1 LVSTPDFAPS
11 VEFSVNRRQF
21 LSTSA
26 GLPIVASFS
35 YGIGSAFAATPAPAA
50 DAAFDPS
57 MVRQIARDLAQKPY
71 QAADAKLP
79 DNLKDL
85 DYDKYRK
92 IRFKPDQALWRDEK
106 LPFQLQLFHRGFF
119 FSNRVDIFTVAKGR
133 AAPVK
138 YSPSL
143 FTFEGL
149 TPPAADADLGFAG
162 FRIHAPMN
170 RPDYFDEV
178 TVFLGASYFRA
189 VAKGQNYGLSARGL
203 AINTADPKGEEFP
216 LFKTFWIETPDA
228 RANSIVVHAVL
239 DSKSAAAA
247 YRFTI
252 RPGATTVHDVE
263 MTLYPRADLPE
274 AGIAPMTSMFFFD
287 ANDRKDVDDFRPAV
301 HDSDGLAIRNGHGEN
316 LWRVLTNPR
325 DLQVSSFYDNNP
337 RSFGLVQRKREFS
350 FYEDLE
356 SHFEKRPS
364 LRVEPIGDWGAGEVR
379 LVEIP
384 TNNEVHDNIVAF
396 WHPKDAL
403 KSKGEYAFTY
413 RLHWGA
419 GEKLPLAEFKTTRS
433 GAAGD
438 NNRRLFVLDIAGEN
452 LKGVNADTV
461 KGTVSANFG
470 KIENVVSQPNTE
482 SGGWRLSFNL
492 NPDGK
497 PVVELR
503 AQLMQADEPL
513 SEVWVYRWTP

>member
-1 LVSTPDFAPS
+1 M
-11 VEFSVNRRQF
+11 
-21 LSTSA
+21 
-26 GLPIVASFS
+26 PIVASAS
-35 YGIGSAFAATPAPAA
+35 YGIGKAWAANPPTTAATDVPFDPAA
-50 DAAFDPS
+50 
-57 MVRQIARDLAQKPY
+57 VRQIARELATKPY
-71 QAADAKLP
+71 VAPMTALP

-92 IRFKPDQALWRDEK
+92 IRFAPDKALWRDEK
-106 LPFQLQLFHRGFF
+106 LPFQIQLFHRGFF
-119 FSNRVDIFTVAKGR
+119 YSNRVDIHTVAKGR
-133 AAPVK
+133 ATPIK
-138 YSPSL
+138 YSTSL

-149 TPPAADADLGFAG
+149 TPPPADADLGFAG

-189 VAKGQNYGLSARGL
+189 VAKGQSYGLSARGL
-203 AINTADPKGEEFP
+203 ALNTADPKGEEFP

-228 RANSIVVHAVL
+228 RANSIVVHAIL

-263 MTLYPRADLPE
+263 MTLYPRTDVAEP
-274 AGIAPMTSMFFFD
+274 GIAPMTSMFFFD

-325 DLQVSSFYDNNP
+325 DLQISSFYDSNP
-337 RSFGLVQRKREFS
+337 RSFGLIQRKREFKY
-350 FYEDLE
+350 YEDLE

-384 TNNEVHDNIVAF
+384 TNNEVHDNIVSF
-396 WHPKDAL
+396 WRPKDPL
-403 KSKGEYAFTY
+403 KAKGEYNFTY
-413 RLHWGA
+413 RLHWGT
-419 GEKLPLAEFKTTRS
+419 GDKLPLAEFKTTRS

-438 NNRRLFVLDIAGEN
+438 NRLFVLDIAGEN
-452 LKGVNADTV
+452 LKDIKPETV
-461 KGTVSANFG
+461 RGLVTANFG
-470 KIENVVSQPNTE
+470 KIENVVSQPNSE

-492 NPDGK
+492 NPESK

-503 AQLMQADEPL
+503 AQLMQAEEPL

>member
-1 LVSTPDFAPS
+1 M
-11 VEFSVNRRQF
+11 
-21 LSTSA
+21 
-26 GLPIVASFS
+26 PIAASFS
-35 YGIGSAFAATPAPAA
+35 GSAWAAPAKPT
-50 DAAFDPS
+50 DSAFDPAS
-57 MVRQIARDLAQKPY
+57 VRQIARDLAQKPY
-71 QAADAKLP
+71 QAPNTALP

-92 IRFKPDQALWRDEK
+92 IRFIPDRALWRDEK
-106 LPFQLQLFHRGFF
+106 LPFQIQLFHRGFF

-133 AAPVK
+133 ATSVK
-138 YSPSL
+138 YSPGL

-149 TPPAADADLGFAG
+149 TPPPPDADLGFAG

-216 LFKTFWIETPDA
+216 VFKTFWIETPDM
-228 RANSIVVHAVL
+228 RANSIVVHAIL

-263 MTLYPRADLPE
+263 MTLYPRAEIAEP
-274 AGIAPMTSMFFFD
+274 GIAPMTSMFFFD
-287 ANDRKDVDDFRPAV
+287 ANDRNDIDDFRPAV

-325 DLQVSSFYDNNP
+325 DLQISSFYDSNP
-337 RSFGLVQRKREFS
+337 RSFGLIQRKREF
-350 FYEDLE
+350 YYYQDLE

-364 LRVEPIGDWGAGEVR
+364 LRVEPIGDWGNGEVR

-384 TNNEVHDNIVAF
+384 TNNEVHDNIVAY
-396 WHPKDAL
+396 WRPKDPL
-403 KSKGEYAFTY
+403 KGKGEYAFTY
-413 RLHWGA
+413 RLHWGT

-438 NNRRLFVLDIAGEN
+438 TNRLFVLDITGDN
-452 LKGVNADTV
+452 LKGIKPDTV
-461 KGTVSANFG
+461 RGLVSANFG
-470 KIENVVSQPNTE
+470 KIENVVSQPNLET
-482 SGGWRLSFNL
+482 GGWRLSFNL
-492 NPDGK
+492 NPEK
-497 PVVELR
+497 NAAVELR
-503 AQLMQADEPL
+503 AQLMQGDEPL

>member
-1 LVSTPDFAPS
+1 MAP
-11 VEFSVNRRQF
+11 VELPLNRRQF
-21 LSTSA
+21 ITSA
-26 GLPIVASFS
+26 AILPIVASIPS
-35 YGIGSAFAATPAPAA
+35 SVAFTATPATPAQPAA
-50 DAAFDPS
+50 AQETAFDPAA
-57 MVRQIARDLAQKPY
+57 VRQIARDLAQKPY
-71 QAADAKLP
+71 QAPNTALP
-79 DNLKDL
+79 DNLKNL

-92 IRFKPDQALWRDEK
+92 IRFVPDKALWRDDK
-106 LPFQLQLFHRGFF
+106 LPFQIQLFHRGFF

-133 AAPVK
+133 ATPVK

-149 TPPAADADLGFAG
+149 TAPPPDADLGFAG

-178 TVFLGASYFRA
+178 SVFLGASYFRA
-189 VAKGQNYGLSARGL
+189 VAKGQTYGLSARGL
-203 AINTADPKGEEFP
+203 ALNTADPKGEEFP
-216 LFKTFWIETPDA
+216 LFKTFWIETPEP
-228 RANSIVVHAVL
+228 RSNSIVVHAVL

-247 YRFTI
+247 YRFTV

-263 MTLYPRADLPE
+263 MNLYPRAEIAE

-287 ANDRKDVDDFRPAV
+287 ANDRKNVDDFRPAV
-301 HDSDGLAIRNGHGEN
+301 HDSDGLAIRNGHGEA

-325 DLQVSSFYDNNP
+325 DLQISSFYDSNP
-337 RSFGLVQRKREFS
+337 RSFGLIQRKRDFNS
-350 FYEDLE
+350 YQDLE

-364 LRVEPIGDWGAGEVR
+364 LRVEPIGDWGNGEVR

-396 WHPKDAL
+396 WHPKDPLRA
-403 KSKGEYAFTY
+403 KGEYAFTY
-413 RLHWGA
+413 RLHWGT
-419 GEKLPLAEFKTTRS
+419 GEKLPLAEFRTTRA

-438 NNRRLFVLDIAGEN
+438 GRLFVLDIIGDN
-452 LKGVNADTV
+452 LKDIKPDTV
-461 KGTVSANFG
+461 RGAVTANFG
-470 KIENVVSQPNTE
+470 KITNVVSQPNPE

-492 NPDGK
+492 NPESK

-503 AQLMQADEPL
+503 AQLMQGDEPL

>member
-1 LVSTPDFAPS
+1 M
-11 VEFSVNRRQF
+11 NRRQF

-26 GLPIVASFS
+26 AVPIAASFS
-35 YGIGSAFAATPAPAA
+35 GSAWAAPPATPP
-50 DAAFDPS
+50 DSAFDPAS
-57 MVRQIARDLAQKPY
+57 VRQIARDLAQKAY
-71 QAADAKLP
+71 QAPNTALP
-79 DNLKDL
+79 DNLKNL

-92 IRFKPDQALWRDEK
+92 IRFIPDRALWGNEK
-106 LPFQLQLFHRGFF
+106 LPFQIQLFHRGFF
-119 FSNRVDIFTVAKGR
+119 FSNRVNIFTVAKGR
-133 AAPVK
+133 ATPVK
-138 YSPSL
+138 YSPGL

-149 TPPAADADLGFAG
+149 TPPPPEADLGFAG

-216 LFKTFWIETPDA
+216 AFKTFWIETPDP
-228 RANSIVVHAVL
+228 RASSIVVHAVL

-263 MTLYPRADLPE
+263 MTLYPRAEMAE

-287 ANDRKDVDDFRPAV
+287 ANDRKNVDDFRPAV
-301 HDSDGLAIRNGHGEN
+301 HDSDGLAIRNGHGET

-325 DLQVSSFYDNNP
+325 DLQISSFYDSNP
-337 RSFGLVQRKREFS
+337 RSFGLIQRKREFH
-350 FYEDLE
+350 FYQDLE
-356 SHFEKRPS
+356 SHFETRPS
-364 LRVEPIGDWGAGEVR
+364 LRVEPIGDWGNGEVR

-396 WHPKDAL
+396 WRPKDPLRA
-403 KSKGEYAFTY
+403 KGEYAFTY
-413 RLHWGA
+413 RLHWGG

-438 NNRRLFVLDIAGEN
+438 NRLFVLDITGES
-452 LKGVNADTV
+452 LKGVKANAV
-461 KGTVSANFG
+461 RGVVSANFG
-470 KIENVVSQPNTE
+470 KIENVVSQPNPET
-482 SGGWRLSFNL
+482 GGWRLSFNL
-492 NPDGK
+492 NPESK

-503 AQLMQADEPL
+503 AQLMQGDEPL